1 MSFEVNLDM
10 DRCRF
15 PTDILLE
22 NLAEIFFD
30 SLRQTK
36 DQLRPLPPS
45 SLLPPPPPLPQ
56 FIARF
61 HQRSLTDSLSW
72 PSLSAYLNLMMLH
85 VGIFR
90 EARHRVVNGTWRRR
104 RRRDQGGG
112 NAFFGQ
118 RVKPARNNHQLINIC
133 TSSTLPLR
141 PLLFK

>member
-45 SLLPPPPPLPQ
+45 SLLTPSPPPPTPIYRPIPSEILD
-56 FIARF
+56 RF
-61 HQRSLTDSLSW
+61 SELAISVSVPEFDD
-72 PSLSAYLNLMMLH
+72 A
-85 VGIFR
+85 
-90 EARHRVVNGTWRRR
+90 A
-104 RRRDQGGG
+104 RRD
-112 NAFFGQ
+112 
-118 RVKPARNNHQLINIC
+118 I
-133 TSSTLPLR
+133 
-141 PLLFK
+141 